1 VTQPPPEQPARG
13 ELRLVDVLHAL
24 SDPIRLDVVRRLD
37 DGQEHPCAAF
47 HGLGG
52 ISVPTL
58 SHHLKVLRQA
68 GITDT
73 RLDGKHRF
81 IALRSAD
88 LTARF
93 PGLLEAILNPAAS

>member
-1 VTQPPPEQPARG
+1 VTPPAPEQPARD

-24 SDPIRLDVVRRLD
+24 SDPVRLEVVRRLD
-37 DGQEHPCAAF
+37 DGREHPCAAF
-47 HGLGG
+47 HDVGG

-73 RLDGKHRF
+73 RIDGKHRF
-81 IALRSAD
+81 ITLRSTD
-88 LTARF
+88 LASRF
-93 PGLLEAILNPAAS
+93 PGLLEAVLGATSA